1 MERKDIVVADSGEAI
16 PKESSNESSNDIE
29 HSIKVRVIGHV
40 SQTLVRLSQG
50 KHLEA
55 VQAVATASTFE
66 ASVQICGRKMH
77 DMEKQLVVVKMC
89 VCVCVLFFVSSFACC
104 GDAGGECTQSFFLK
118 VRK

>member
-1 MERKDIVVADSGEAI
+1 MVDSSCVWVLKKFIVERKDIVIVDCGEAI
-16 PKESSNESSNDIE
+16 PKESPNESSNDIE

-89 VCVCVLFFVSSFACC
+89 VCVCVCVVFCIFFC
-104 GDAGGECTQSFFLK
+104 LLW
-118 VRK
+118 